1 MYSAILM
8 TLVHVWVCASQF
20 KTSTFPPPGYLT
32 VICAQGVGS
41 YIFVYNCDDLHII
54 LHPAIL
60 IIYDFH
66 MWITS
71 SSSFHGFTT
80 NQFNDL
86 FPVGLLTQLV
96 RELHLVSQR
105 SRIWVPYKPD
115 FFFSGFLFAA
125 AKVVSITAEIFCQ
138 IIVTSVGKSDVGDKS
153 NQQMKI

>member
-8 TLVHVWVCASQF
+8 TLVHVWVCTSQF
-20 KTSTFPPPGYLT
+20 KTSTSPHLDTWPSFVPREL
-32 VICAQGVGS
+32 GVRS
-41 YIFVYNCDDLHII
+41 LSNCDDLHII

-66 MWITS
+66 IWITS

-115 FFFSGFLFAA
+115 FFFRLSFHSCKSCVYNCRDLLSDNSHVFWKIWCRG
-125 AKVVSITAEIFCQ
+125 Q
-138 IIVTSVGKSDVGDKS
+138 I
-153 NQQMKI
+153 

>member
-20 KTSTFPPPGYLT
+20 KTSTSPPPGYLT
-32 VICAQGVGS
+32 IICAQGDGS
-41 YIFVYNCDDLHII
+41 QIFVYNCDDLHII

-60 IIYDFH
+60 IIYDFNI
-66 MWITS
+66 WITS

-86 FPVGLLTQLV
+86 FPVGLLTQFV

-105 SRIWVPYKPD
+105 SRIRVPYKPD
-115 FFFSGFLFAA
+115 FFFRLSFRNCKSCVYNCRDLL
-125 AKVVSITAEIFCQ
+125 SDNSHFCWK
-138 IIVTSVGKSDVGDKS
+138 IWCWGK
-153 NQQMKI
+153 I

>member
-8 TLVHVWVCASQF
+8 TLVHVWVCTSQF
-20 KTSTFPPPGYLT
+20 KTSTSPHLDTWPSFVPREL
-32 VICAQGVGS
+32 GVRS
-41 YIFVYNCDDLHII
+41 LSNCDDLHII

-66 MWITS
+66 IWITS